1 MRLWGKHG
9 YFARLSKLVIEND
22 KKLDKELEAGGTDI
36 KSSKKIKKTKSQK
49 NAKINKTEADSV
61 KVGGGDAGGL
71 EGSWLSFWC
80 TEWLKGGW
88 LEGWL
93 VVAGRL
99 AGGWGGHGD
108 RLSREKP
115 VRWGLAIRSGGQNQH
130 NYQEGVP
137 YQQWTRD

>member
-61 KVGGGDAGGL
+61 KVGGGDAGVM
-71 EGSWLSFWC
+71 C
-80 TEWLKGGW
+80 VCGGVMD
-88 LEGWL
+88 G
-93 VVAGRL
+93 
-99 AGGWGGHGD
+99 
-108 RLSREKP
+108 
-115 VRWGLAIRSGGQNQH
+115 
-130 NYQEGVP
+130 
-137 YQQWTRD
+137 